1 MESSFD
7 GSEVLRGAAAH
18 LREAKAAV
26 AETLD
31 DSTVAARR
39 VLKRSRYAVEECLED
54 TAHNIRRHPFGSLA
68 IAFTAGAT
76 FALLVPRLGRKEAS
90 ANSRP
95 MEGEC
100 RCR

>member
-18 LREAKAAV
+18 LRDAKAAV

-39 VLKRSRYAVEECLED
+39 LLKRSRYAVEGGLED

-68 IAFTAGAT
+68 IAFSAGAAL
-76 FALLVPRLGRKEAS
+76 ALLVPRLGRKQVS
-90 ANSRP
+90 ANAKPS
-95 MEGEC
+95 EGEC